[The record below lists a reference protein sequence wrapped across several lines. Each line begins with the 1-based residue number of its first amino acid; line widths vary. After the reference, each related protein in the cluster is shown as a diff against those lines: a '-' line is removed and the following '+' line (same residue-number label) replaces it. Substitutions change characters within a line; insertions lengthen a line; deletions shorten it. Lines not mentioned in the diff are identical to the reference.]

1 MNVTNVAA
9 KRIHQRDV
17 SRGFSYWH
25 DMMRRTSGSNR
36 TKSAA
41 YEAVYV
47 CDEWKDFERFAEWFV
62 QQPRLEGWVLD
73 KDLLSPCH
81 AKVYSPGTCC
91 FLPRELNQMLVS
103 SRKDSNGMPGVCFS
117 KGKYA
122 ARVKVRN
129 RRLHIGTFS
138 TAEDALC
145 AYFAAKTGFLS
156 IEADAYKGDLHPD
169 AYAALKGYNFR
180 AALDKSTEGA
190 SHE

>member
-1 MNVTNVAA
+1 MSPDNPAA

-17 SRGFSYWH
+17 NRGFSYWH
-25 DMMRRTSGSNR
+25 DMMRRTSGSSR
-36 TKSAA
+36 IKSAA

-47 CDEWKDFERFAEWFV
+47 CNEWKDFERFADWFV

-73 KDLLSPCH
+73 KDLLSPSQ
-81 AKVYSPGTCC
+81 AKAYSPETCC

-138 TAEDALC
+138 TAEDALS
-145 AYFAAKTGFLS
+145 AYLDAKARFLA
-156 IEADAYKGDLHPD
+156 IEAEAYKGDLRPD
-169 AYAALKGYNFR
+169 AYEALKAYDFR
-180 AALDKSTEGA
+180 SALARKA
-190 SHE
+190 